1 MSVETAGYAYWQN
14 KPRFQLSA
22 DVGSQYVMYIIEKG
36 ACWYHFNNHEGV
48 AKANDVL
55 VVPPYTNFQRK
66 MLLTMTFHFV
76 RLTSDTDIPHS
87 MIGNHHY
94 STSRFTENCSML
106 KKTNFSF
113 HPRAQIVRN
122 HIVND
127 FMITKI
133 MTYFQPAPKNIRH
146 RNQTITAAINLM
158 HQDLTLSI
166 SKIASQVGLN
176 AAYFSKTFKK
186 VTGESPISFYTKIKL
201 KKVQSLLITTDLS
214 LTEIADTTGFNDSF
228 YLSRVFSRY
237 LNCSP
242 SEFRKNHII

>member
-1 MSVETAGYAYWQN
+1 
-14 KPRFQLSA
+14 
-22 DVGSQYVMYIIEKG
+22 
-36 ACWYHFNNHEGV
+36 
-48 AKANDVL
+48 
-55 VVPPYTNFQRK
+55 
-66 MLLTMTFHFV
+66 
-76 RLTSDTDIPHS
+76 
-87 MIGNHHY
+87 
-94 STSRFTENCSML
+94 ML